1 VSAVAIDSSS
11 LIGYLNGRSGRDTSA
26 IAKVLAVGDA
36 VLPPLVVTE
45 LLSLPDITPDLVRL
59 LGTFALLPISPGYWE
74 RAGRLR
80 ARVGASGRRARIA
93 DTLIAQS
100 CVDHEVPL
108 ITADRDFR
116 HFTAFGLR
124 LHV

>member
-26 IAKVLAVGDA
+26 LSKVLAAGDA

-45 LLSLPDITPDLVRL
+45 VLSLPDVSADVVQL
-59 LGTFALLPISPGYWE
+59 LGTFALLPVRPGYWE

-80 ARVGASGRRARIA
+80 ARVAASGRRARIA

-108 ITADRDFR
+108 ITADGAFR
-116 HFTAFGLR
+116 HFTPFGLR